1 LEHHEHQKRVTLD
14 EDLVERLKQ
23 EARSRSLPFRQ
34 VLNDV
39 LRSGLLPARVPSQAP
54 PFRIKPRC
62 MGTRP
67 GINYDN
73 IAALLEISEDE
84 SHR

>member
-1 LEHHEHQKRVTLD
+1 MSIRTTVAID

-39 LRSGLLPARVPSQAP
+39 LRSGLVAARIPSQAP
-54 PFRIKPRC
+54 PFLIKPKR
-62 MGTRP
+62 MGIRP

-73 IAALLEISEDE
+73 TAALLGIAERE
-84 SHR
+84 SDR

>member
-1 LEHHEHQKRVTLD
+1 MGIRTTVTLD
-14 EDLVERLKQ
+14 EDVVERLRQ

-39 LRSGLLPARVPSQAP
+39 LRSGLLPERVPSQAP
-54 PFRIKPRC
+54 PFRVKPKR

-67 GINYDN
+67 GVNYDN
-73 IAALLEISEDE
+73 IAALLEIGEGV

>member
-1 LEHHEHQKRVTLD
+1 MSIRTTVTLD
-14 EDLVERLKQ
+14 EDVVERLKQ
-23 EARSRSLPFRQ
+23 EARSRGLPFRQ

-39 LRSGLLPARVPSQAP
+39 LRSGLLAAHAPSQAQ
-54 PFRIKPRC
+54 PFRIKPKH

-73 IAALLEISEDE
+73 IAALLEIGEGE

>member
-1 LEHHEHQKRVTLD
+1 MSIRMTVRLD
-14 EDLVERLKQ
+14 EDVAECLKQ

-39 LRSGLLPARVPSQAP
+39 LRSACLPRAPSQAP
-54 PFRIKPRC
+54 PFLIKPKR
-62 MGTRP
+62 MGTSP

-73 IAALLEISEDE
+73 IAALLEIGEGE
-84 SHR
+84 GHR

>member
-1 LEHHEHQKRVTLD
+1 MSVRVTVTLD
-14 EDLVERLKQ
+14 EDVLERLKE
-23 EARSRSLPFRQ
+23 EARSRARPFRQ

-39 LRSGLLPARVPSQAP
+39 LRTGLLAARTPAKGP
-54 PFRIKPRC
+54 PFVIKPRRL
-62 MGTRP
+62 GTRP

-73 IAALLEISEDE
+73 IAAILEIGEGE

>member
-1 LEHHEHQKRVTLD
+1 MSIRTTVTLD
-14 EDLVERLKQ
+14 EDVVERLKQ
-23 EARSRSLPFRQ
+23 EARSRGLPFRQ

-39 LRSGLLPARVPSQAP
+39 IQSGLVAACAPSQAP
-54 PFRIKPRC
+54 PFRIKPKR

-73 IAALLEISEDE
+73 IAALLEIGEGE

>member
-1 LEHHEHQKRVTLD
+1 MSIRTTVTLD
-14 EDLVERLKQ
+14 EDVAERLKQ
-23 EARSRSLPFRQ
+23 EARSRGLPFRQ

-39 LRSGLLPARVPSQAP
+39 LRSGLLAARVPSQAP
-54 PFRIKPRC
+54 PFVIKPKR

-73 IAALLEISEDE
+73 TAALLEIGEGE